1 MTDLQLSLFGI
12 GGTLVVGLFAYNRW
26 QEYKARKTVDTAFG
40 DGDDDVLLKADQ
52 AEVRQEP
59 SLDEPAEP
67 QPVRQK
73 KSEQTTDAS
82 SHNADA
88 VTADDVSGTETG
100 EDSSEETDAIP
111 VAKPVGKKDLP
122 VDELIDCVVPLEFD
136 HPVKGE
142 KILQE
147 LHELRYVGK
156 KPVHFIG
163 ITADGDKDLISVA
176 HAYTTVLAGIR
187 TVSRSGPLNELEYSE
202 FVMKLRAAADNL
214 GAHPDV
220 PDMTRIINNARELQQ
235 FVAEHDAQLSVNVVT
250 TGAPWALHTLL
261 AALEKMGFDQRPD
274 GRLMM
279 PDGDGG
285 SLFTLSLNTEVSDTQ
300 TVKLTL
306 LLDVPCVAPAR
317 DAFGAMTACAKSL
330 AARLNG
336 VVVDDGHHRIPDS
349 SLEEIAQQVQEFYA
363 AMEEAQIPAGSPRAL
378 RLFS

>member
-40 DGDDDVLLKADQ
+40 DGDDDVLLKSDQ
-52 AEVRQEP
+52 TEVRQEP
-59 SLDEPAEP
+59 SLDEPADQ

-73 KSEQTTDAS
+73 KAESVATAEVNAPIVTESDA
-82 SHNADA
+82 D
-88 VTADDVSGTETG
+88 
-100 EDSSEETDAIP
+100 IP
-111 VAKPVGKKDLP
+111 VDSNDDAEEIAAPAVQPAVKKDLP

-147 LHELRYVGK
+147 LHDLRYVGK

-220 PDMTRIINNARELQQ
+220 PDMSRVINNARELQQ
-235 FVAEHDAQLSVNVVT
+235 FVAEHDAQLSVNVIT

-336 VVVDDGHHRIPDS
+336 VVVDDGHHRIPDT

>member
-40 DGDDDVLLKADQ
+40 DGDDDVLLKSDQ
-52 AEVRQEP
+52 TEVRQEP
-59 SLDEPAEP
+59 SLDEPAEQ

-73 KSEQTTDAS
+73 KAE
-82 SHNADA
+82 A
-88 VTADDVSGTETG
+88 VSAPEVS
-100 EDSSEETDAIP
+100 AP
-111 VAKPVGKKDLP
+111 VATDGDADIPEDGNDDAEEIAAPAVQLAVKKDLP

-147 LHELRYVGK
+147 LHDLRYVGK

-220 PDMTRIINNARELQQ
+220 PDMSRVINNARELQQ
-235 FVAEHDAQLSVNVVT
+235 FVAEHDAQLSVNVIT

-336 VVVDDGHHRIPDS
+336 VVVDDGHHRIPDT

>member
-1 MTDLQLSLFGI
+1 
-12 GGTLVVGLFAYNRW
+12 
-26 QEYKARKTVDTAFG
+26 
-40 DGDDDVLLKADQ
+40 
-52 AEVRQEP
+52 
-59 SLDEPAEP
+59 
-67 QPVRQK
+67 
-73 KSEQTTDAS
+73 
-82 SHNADA
+82 
-88 VTADDVSGTETG
+88 
-100 EDSSEETDAIP
+100 
-111 VAKPVGKKDLP
+111 
-122 VDELIDCVVPLEFD
+122 
-136 HPVKGE
+136 
-142 KILQE
+142 
-147 LHELRYVGK
+147 
-156 KPVHFIG
+156 
-163 ITADGDKDLISVA
+163 
-176 HAYTTVLAGIR
+176 
-187 TVSRSGPLNELEYSE
+187 LNELEYSE

-220 PDMTRIINNARELQQ
+220 PDMSRVINNARELQQ
-235 FVAEHDAQLSVNVVT
+235 FVAEHDAQLSVNVIT

-306 LLDVPCVAPAR
+306 LLDVPCVTPAR

-336 VVVDDGHHRIPDS
+336 VVVDDGHHRIPDT

>member
-40 DGDDDVLLKADQ
+40 DGDDDVLLKSDQ
-52 AEVRQEP
+52 TEARQEP
-59 SLDEPAEP
+59 SLDEPADE

-73 KSEQTTDAS
+73 KAE
-82 SHNADA
+82 A
-88 VTADDVSGTETG
+88 VSAPEVS
-100 EDSSEETDAIP
+100 AP
-111 VAKPVGKKDLP
+111 VATDGDADIPEDGNDDAEEIAAPAVQPAVKKDLP

-147 LHELRYVGK
+147 LHDLRYVGK

-220 PDMTRIINNARELQQ
+220 PDMSRVINNARELQQ
-235 FVAEHDAQLSVNVVT
+235 FVAEHDAQLSVNVIT

-306 LLDVPCVAPAR
+306 LLDVPCVTPAR

-336 VVVDDGHHRIPDS
+336 VVVDDGHHRIPDT

>member
-40 DGDDDVLLKADQ
+40 DGDDDVLLKSDQ
-52 AEVRQEP
+52 TEVRQEP
-59 SLDEPAEP
+59 SLDEPADQ
-67 QPVRQK
+67 QPARQK
-73 KSEQTTDAS
+73 KAEAVSAPEV
-82 SHNADA
+82 NA
-88 VTADDVSGTETG
+88 
-100 EDSSEETDAIP
+100 P
-111 VAKPVGKKDLP
+111 VATDGDADIPEDGNGDAEEIAAPAVQPAVKKDLP

-147 LHELRYVGK
+147 LHDLRYVGK

-220 PDMTRIINNARELQQ
+220 PDMSRVINNARELQQ
-235 FVAEHDAQLSVNVVT
+235 FVAEHDAQLSVNVIT

-306 LLDVPCVAPAR
+306 LLDVPCVTPAR

-336 VVVDDGHHRIPDS
+336 VVVDDGHHRIPDT

>member
-40 DGDDDVLLKADQ
+40 DGDDDVLLKSDQ
-52 AEVRQEP
+52 TEVRQEP
-59 SLDEPAEP
+59 SLDEPAEQ

-73 KSEQTTDAS
+73 KAE
-82 SHNADA
+82 A
-88 VTADDVSGTETG
+88 VSAPEVS
-100 EDSSEETDAIP
+100 AP
-111 VAKPVGKKDLP
+111 VATDGDADIPEDGNDDAEEIAAPAVQLAVKKDLP

-147 LHELRYVGK
+147 LHDLRYVGK

-220 PDMTRIINNARELQQ
+220 PDMSRVINNARELQQ
-235 FVAEHDAQLSVNVVT
+235 FVAEHDAQLSVNVIT

-336 VVVDDGHHRIPDS
+336 VVVDDGHHRIPDT

-378 RLFS
+378 RLFG

>member
-40 DGDDDVLLKADQ
+40 DGDDDVLLKSDQ
-52 AEVRQEP
+52 TEVRQEP
-59 SLDEPAEP
+59 SLDEPADQ

-73 KSEQTTDAS
+73 KAEAVATAEVNTPIVTESDADIPEAG
-82 SHNADA
+82 NEDA
-88 VTADDVSGTETG
+88 
-100 EDSSEETDAIP
+100 EEIAAP
-111 VAKPVGKKDLP
+111 AVQPAVKKDLP

-147 LHELRYVGK
+147 LHDLRYVGK

-220 PDMTRIINNARELQQ
+220 PDMSRVINNARELQQ
-235 FVAEHDAQLSVNVVT
+235 FVAEHDAQLSVNVIT

-306 LLDVPCVAPAR
+306 LLDVPCVTPAR

-336 VVVDDGHHRIPDS
+336 VVVDDGHHRIPDT

>member
-40 DGDDDVLLKADQ
+40 DGDDDVLLKSDQ
-52 AEVRQEP
+52 TEVRQEP
-59 SLDEPAEP
+59 SLDEPADQ
-67 QPVRQK
+67 QPTRQK
-73 KSEQTTDAS
+73 KAEAVSASE
-82 SHNADA
+82 
-88 VTADDVSGTETG
+88 VS
-100 EDSSEETDAIP
+100 AP
-111 VAKPVGKKDLP
+111 VATDGDSDIPEDGNGDAEEIAAPAVQPAVKKDLP

-147 LHELRYVGK
+147 LHDLRYVGK

-220 PDMTRIINNARELQQ
+220 PDMSRVINNARELQQ
-235 FVAEHDAQLSVNVVT
+235 FVAEHDAQLSVNVIT

-306 LLDVPCVAPAR
+306 LLDVPCVTPAR

-336 VVVDDGHHRIPDS
+336 VVVDDGHHRIPDT